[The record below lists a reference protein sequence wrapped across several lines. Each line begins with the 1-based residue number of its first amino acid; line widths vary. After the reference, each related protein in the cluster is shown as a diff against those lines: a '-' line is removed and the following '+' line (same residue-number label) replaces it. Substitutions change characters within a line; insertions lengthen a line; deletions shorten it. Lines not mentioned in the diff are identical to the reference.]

1 MGVFFPVF
9 FTAFSKL
16 KLLSLELGNLERVI
30 NVRAGKVTGEVE
42 TLSVPHDRCTL
53 CKAVAT

>member
-42 TLSVPHDRCTL
+42 TL
-53 CKAVAT
+53 

>member
-53 CKAVAT
+53 CKVVAT